1 MKKAL
6 AALLL
11 GVTSCGEAN
20 HHVANGLVSAYAKQT
35 SPDPASYQPVS
46 FGPPK
51 PFTVGGIITNKP
63 GVDTL
68 PGSVIEHTYRGQ
80 NGFGAVVLNTAF
92 FLVDSTT
99 KKVELLDNAIKAKL
113 QQSMKTTLRDSQK

>member
-1 MKKAL
+1 MKKKL

-20 HHVANGLVSAYAKQT
+20 HHVANGLVAEYAKQT
-35 SPDPASYQPVS
+35 SPNPASYQPVS

-51 PFTVGGIITNKP
+51 PFTVGEIITNKP

-68 PGSVIEHTYRGQ
+68 PGTVIEHTYRGQ
-80 NGFGAVVLNTAF
+80 NELGAVVLNTAF

-113 QQSMKTTLRDSQK
+113 QQTMKAPLQESHK